1 MSDAIRDATRGDLE
15 QIVAI
20 YNATVPSRMVTADVE
35 PVAVAER
42 EGWFAQHAPQRRPLW
57 VVEREGRI
65 AGWLSLSD
73 FYGRPA
79 YERSVEVSVYVHDGH
94 RRAGIGRLL
103 LAHAVAQAPQL
114 GIDTFLAF
122 IFAHNLPSLALFER
136 FGFTQWGALPRI
148 AVLDG
153 IERDVVIAGRRL

>member
-1 MSDAIRDATRGDLE
+1 MNAPIRDAMREDLE

-20 YNATVPSRMVTADVE
+20 YNATVPSRMVTADLE

-42 EGWFAQHAPQRRPLW
+42 EGWFGQHVPHRRPLW
-57 VVEREGRI
+57 VVEREGRV

-79 YERSVEVSVYVHDGH
+79 YEHTVEVSVYVHDEH
-94 RRAGIGRLL
+94 RRAGIGRQL
-103 LAHAVAQAPQL
+103 LAHAVAQAPRM
-114 GIDTFLAF
+114 GIHTLLAF

-136 FGFTQWGALPRI
+136 FGFTQWGAMPRI